1 MFTYIDMETYDDG
14 KIVTEVLAGN
24 KNAFGILVRRYQ
36 KQVFT
41 LMHRFAS
48 SPSEAADLTQE
59 AFLRAYNRLETFQ
72 PGKKFFVWLYTLS
85 LNLARDYK
93 RKNKK
98 TANLT
103 ENINDAYRETPDQE
117 RRLIQKGETMALLE
131 ALYRLP
137 EDLREA
143 LILRYREELSMK
155 DIALVLNLSVSGA
168 KMRIHRGLIKLRELF
183 FEDDHEKV
191 F

>member
-1 MFTYIDMETYDDG
+1 MEISDDA

-24 KNAFGILVRRYQ
+24 KNAFGILVKKYQ

-41 LMHRFAS
+41 LMHRFAN

-59 AFLRAYNRLETFQ
+59 AFLRAYNKLETFQ

-85 LNLARDYK
+85 LNLARDYG

-98 TANLT
+98 AENLT
-103 ENINDAYRETPDQE
+103 ENMDDAYREIPDQE
-117 RRLIQKGETMALLE
+117 RRLIQKGEAMAVLE

-137 EDLREA
+137 DDFREA
-143 LILRYREELSMK
+143 LILRYREDLSMQ
-155 DIALVLNLSVSGA
+155 DIARILDLSVSGA

-183 FEDDHEKV
+183 SEDDHEKD

>member
-1 MFTYIDMETYDDG
+1 MELYDDG

-24 KNAFGILVRRYQ
+24 RNAFGILVRRYQ

-41 LMHRFAS
+41 LMNRFAN

-59 AFLRAYNRLETFQ
+59 AFLRAYNKLEMFQ

-85 LNLARDYK
+85 LNLARDYS
-93 RKNKK
+93 RKSKK
-98 TANLT
+98 AENLT
-103 ENINDAYRETPDQE
+103 ENIDYAQGETPDQE
-117 RRLIQKGETMALLE
+117 SRLIQKGETMALLE

>member
-1 MFTYIDMETYDDG
+1 MWISDEE
-14 KIVTEVLAGN
+14 KIVTEVLSGDR
-24 KNAFGILVRRYQ
+24 NAFGIFVRRYH

-41 LMHRFAS
+41 LMHRFTN

-59 AFLRAYNRLETFQ
+59 AFLRAYKRLETFQ

-85 LNLARDYK
+85 LNLARDYV

-98 TANLT
+98 YT
-103 ENINDAYRETPDQE
+103 ENLSEDIDDAYREIPDQE
-117 RRLIQKGETMALLE
+117 RRLIHKGDTLALRE
-131 ALYRLP
+131 ALNRLP
-137 EDLREA
+137 EDFREA

-155 DIALVLNLSVSGA
+155 DIARILNLSVSGA
-168 KMRIHRGLIKLRELF
+168 KMRIHRGLIKLRNVFSENGN
-183 FEDDHEKV
+183 EKD

>member
-1 MFTYIDMETYDDG
+1 MISSDDG
-14 KIVTEVLAGN
+14 KIVTEVLEGDR
-24 KNAFGILVRRYQ
+24 NAFGILVRKYQ

-41 LMHRFAS
+41 LMHRFTN

-85 LNLARDYK
+85 LNLARDYS
-93 RKNKK
+93 RKSKK
-98 TANLT
+98 YADNLK
-103 ENINDAYRETPDQE
+103 ENISENIYDPHRETSDQE
-117 RRLIQKGETMALLE
+117 SRLIQKGEAMALLE

-137 EDLREA
+137 EDFREP
-143 LILRYREELSMK
+143 LILRYREDLSMR
-155 DIALVLNLSVSGA
+155 DIARVLNLSVSGA
-168 KMRIHRGLIKLRELF
+168 KMRIHRGLIKLRELVS
-183 FEDDHEKV
+183 EDDYEKA

>member
-1 MFTYIDMETYDDG
+1 MKIADDA
-14 KIVTEVLAGN
+14 KIVTEVLAGD

-41 LMHRFAS
+41 LMHRFAN

-59 AFLRAYNRLETFQ
+59 AFLRAYNRLETFH

-85 LNLARDYK
+85 LNLARDYG
-93 RKNKK
+93 RKSKK
-98 TANLT
+98 YAENLS
-103 ENINDAYRETPDQE
+103 ENIDDAHRETPDQE
-117 RRLIQKGETMALLE
+117 RRLIQKGEAMAVLE
-131 ALYRLP
+131 ALNSLP
-137 EDLREA
+137 EDFREA
-143 LILRYREELSMK
+143 LILRYREDLSMQ
-155 DIALVLNLSVSGA
+155 DIARILNLSVSGA

-183 FEDDHEKV
+183 SEDGHEKD

>member
-1 MFTYIDMETYDDG
+1 MNIYDDE
-14 KIVTEVLAGN
+14 KIVTDVLAGN
-24 KNAFGILVRRYQ
+24 RNAFGILVRKYQ

-41 LMHRFAS
+41 LMHRFTN

-85 LNLARDYK
+85 LNLARDYG
-93 RKNKK
+93 RKSKK
-98 TANLT
+98 YAANFT
-103 ENINDAYRETPDQE
+103 ENIDDAQREIPDQE
-117 RRLIQKGETMALLE
+117 RRLIQKGEAMALFE

-137 EDLREA
+137 EDFREV

-155 DIALVLNLSVSGA
+155 DIARILNLSVSGA

-183 FEDDHEKV
+183 SEDDHEKD

>member
-1 MFTYIDMETYDDG
+1 MISSDDG
-14 KIVTEVLAGN
+14 KIVTEVLEGDR
-24 KNAFGILVRRYQ
+24 NAFGILVRKYQ

-41 LMHRFAS
+41 LMHRFTN

-85 LNLARDYK
+85 LNLARDYS
-93 RKNKK
+93 RKSKK
-98 TANLT
+98 YADNLK
-103 ENINDAYRETPDQE
+103 ENIYDPHRETSDQE
-117 RRLIQKGETMALLE
+117 SRLIQKGEAMALLE

-137 EDLREA
+137 EDFREA
-143 LILRYREELSMK
+143 LILRYREDLSMR
-155 DIALVLNLSVSGA
+155 DIARVLNLSVSGA
-168 KMRIHRGLIKLRELF
+168 KMRIHRGLIKLRELVS
-183 FEDDHEKV
+183 EDDYEKA